1 MGEEV
6 LKPIPRGKRVFKG
19 IDVFLLWAG
28 GNTCLATIFTGG
40 IIGPKLGILYSIA
53 IILIGSTI
61 GGFLL
66 GLVALLGERKGL
78 PTMVL
83 TRKVVTTKGSYIAS
97 VLNAIQLIGWT
108 SILLYASAEA
118 AASAM
123 EALLGETVLVNTIVW
138 VIVIGVVE
146 TVYTLIGPK
155 RWVLCQRIAV
165 TTLIIVLC
173 YEAYALFNYMLS
185 QPVSLTSPPSRA
197 DVLWGFDMVLATAV
211 SWAPLVADYSRLAK
225 SSLGAIIGTWWGY
238 TTTSYVLYSI
248 GTLAAVITGA
258 YLGDPTQVAI
268 SLGLSAVVFIFIA
281 ISAVTTNL
289 LNLYSAVV
297 STMNVFPRTSYR
309 SLVIFFG
316 TISTVLAAFPV
327 FFIYF
332 EEFLYYI
339 GSVFV
344 PLIAVLIIHYIYGKK
359 KIITLRSAETVGLI
373 SWIIGVLISGFV
385 IENIGFGATIVAL
398 LTTACV
404 DALLLTIIST
414 K

>member
-6 LKPIPRGKRVFKG
+6 LKPIPRSKRVFKG

-83 TRKVVTTKGSYIAS
+83 TRKVVTTRGSYIAS
-97 VLNAIQLIGWT
+97 ILNAIQLIGWT

-123 EALLGETVLVNTIVW
+123 ETLLGETVLANTIVW

-165 TTLIIVLC
+165 TTLIVVLC

-185 QPVSLTSPPSRA
+185 QPMSLTSPPSHA

-297 STMNVFPRTSYR
+297 STMNVFPKTSYGN
-309 SLVIFFG
+309 LVIFFG

-359 KIITLRSAETVGLI
+359 KITTSRSAEIVGLI

-398 LTTACV
+398 LTTACI